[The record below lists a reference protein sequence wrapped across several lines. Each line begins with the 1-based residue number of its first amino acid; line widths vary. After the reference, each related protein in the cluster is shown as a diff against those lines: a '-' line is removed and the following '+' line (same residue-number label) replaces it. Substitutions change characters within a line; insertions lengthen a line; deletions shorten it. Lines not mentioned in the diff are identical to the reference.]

1 MGIVRYLGHSSFQL
15 EMGGGRHILFDPWFD
30 AAPAGRNRLIAP
42 ALSRSTLPRYCDLVC
57 ISNESFDHCSPEDV
71 KAIVQ
76 RTNAYVVAPS
86 DCLARLDIPPR
97 SKVSA
102 QVGDRFT
109 LLGVDVEVLPANHP
123 PSASPVGYI
132 VRAGGQAAY
141 FAGLT
146 YEFGEMRGIAVDLAM
161 LPIGGSFS
169 MDSISAVNALKQMRA
184 KFVVPMHYNT
194 FEKIRVDE
202 REFFERVRRSTRST
216 PLALQVG
223 QAAEF

>member
-1 MGIVRYLGHSSFQL
+1 MAIVRYLGHSSFQL
-15 EMGGGRHILFDPWFD
+15 EMGGRHILFDPWFERS
-30 AAPAGRNRLIAP
+30 PQGKNRLVPP
-42 ALSRSTLPRYCDLVC
+42 AITLERLPRYCDLVC
-57 ISNESFDHCSPEDV
+57 VSNESFDHCSPGDI

-86 DCLARLDIPPR
+86 NSLAKLDVPPR
-97 SKVSA
+97 SKVPA

-109 LLGVDVEVLPANHP
+109 LLGVDVEVLPANHS
-123 PSASPVGYI
+123 PSAYPVGYI
-132 VRAGGQAAY
+132 VRSGGQSAY

-146 YEFGEMRGIAVDLAM
+146 YEFSEMRDISVDLAI

-169 MDSISAVNALKQMRA
+169 MDSIGAVNALKQMRA

-194 FEKIRVDE
+194 FEKIKVDE
-202 REFFERVRRSTRST
+202 KDFFERVRRSTRST
-216 PLALQVG
+216 PLMLEVG